1 MQIPFVIDN
10 EHTTAAA
17 ALNSLLA
24 ASEGCPL
31 DIATAYFS
39 VSGYRLIKEGLHRL
53 GALRLLLGAEPAT
66 GADIGLRPDP
76 KAMLAQMRGEL
87 EAQPFKEETLRL
99 VEDFIAFL
107 RMDKARLRLFQ
118 EGFLHAKAYI
128 FHQDRVGP
136 NNREDRLRPY
146 AAIVGSSNFTGP
158 GCAEQRTEPRP
169 SRVRRHRRGHG
180 PSGRPAGG
188 IPSRQSA
195 GRPRFD

>member
-107 RMDKARLRLFQ
+107 RMDKARCAFPRRLPARQ
-118 EGFLHAKAYI
+118 GVHLPSGPRRPQQPRRPPAAVRGNRGVQQLHRAGF
-128 FHQDRVGP
+128 G
-136 NNREDRLRPY
+136 
-146 AAIVGSSNFTGP
+146 
-158 GCAEQRTEPRP
+158 AEQRTEPRP